1 MRPLPPA
8 ATALL
13 LVAGLAVAQTPI
25 ENLTLGDAERIALER
40 NPRIHAAGSNAEAA
54 AAADDGA
61 RAERSP
67 NLVGNLTFVGAR
79 NGSRIGAG
87 SINPSSLI
95 SRTAGG
101 LRITQLISDFGQTR
115 NRIQA
120 ASLDADSAGQ
130 DARTVQAAVLMD
142 ARRAYFDVLRAQAT
156 VRVARETLDT
166 RGVQLRQIR
175 ALADSELR
183 STLDVSFAQLAVSEA
198 ELLVAAADN
207 QVRQALAALEAAIG
221 ADLAPN
227 VALETPADSP
237 PLEREADD
245 YVPEAIA
252 HRPDV
257 AALRLRARARE
268 YAALGEHHLTRP
280 VITADAVAG
289 GIPLREDG
297 VRAVY
302 GAAGVNV
309 AVPLFNGKRFSSRM
323 AEADARAR
331 AAGHELEAL
340 ENQVEQEVISAW
352 FQADTAWRQ
361 IELTRRLFEQSA
373 EALRLA
379 QTRYELGLGSIVEL
393 NQAQLART
401 TAEIALIT
409 ARYDYETS
417 RAELLF
423 RIGALP

>member
-1 MRPLPPA
+1 
-8 ATALL
+8 
-13 LVAGLAVAQTPI
+13 
-25 ENLTLGDAERIALER
+25 
-40 NPRIHAAGSNAEAA
+40 
-54 AAADDGA
+54 
-61 RAERSP
+61 
-67 NLVGNLTFVGAR
+67 
-79 NGSRIGAG
+79 
-87 SINPSSLI
+87 
-95 SRTAGG
+95 
-101 LRITQLISDFGQTR
+101 
-115 NRIQA
+115 
-120 ASLDADSAGQ
+120 
-130 DARTVQAAVLMD
+130 MD
-142 ARRAYFDVLRAQAT
+142 VRRAYFDALRSQAT
-156 VRVARETLDT
+156 VRVAHETLDT

-175 ALADSELR
+175 ILADSELR

-207 QVRQALAALEAAIG
+207 QVRQALAALEAALG

-237 PLEREADD
+237 PLELQADD

-257 AALRLRARARE
+257 AALRSRARARE

-297 VRAVY
+297 VRAAY

-309 AVPLFNGKRFSSRM
+309 AGPLFNGKRFSSRL

-331 AAGHELEAL
+331 AASQELEAL
-340 ENQVEQEVISAW
+340 ENQVEQEVVSAW

-401 TAEIALIT
+401 TAEIALVT
-409 ARYDYETS
+409 ARYGYETS

-423 RIGALP
+423 RIGTLP